1 LAGNIGFRADARLN
15 ATRVGLLVLDSG
27 GGIVVFNA
35 AAEQI
40 LGYSAREGRGRPGEE
55 IFDGLTDLLAG
66 LDGRD
71 PDGRPEIQFRRDARH
86 KDGRTVPLVVTP
98 YAVPSDDRLGSGG
111 GVVLVFQDARH
122 LEKMENQLQHL
133 DRLHSLDEFAA
144 GIVHEI
150 RNPLAGISI
159 NAQFMEEDV
168 RKHCRRF
175 CQKIGRSERLHEE
188 MQDILA
194 DVQRIEGIVKK
205 VLDFAHPN
213 RSQVR
218 ACPVED
224 IVNEVLR
231 FSRMPLRRQGIRLM
245 TDLKTLAR
253 VRVDVPQVEQVFF
266 NIVRNA
272 CDAMPKGGELRVGT
286 TLDHGPGA
294 RGNGHV
300 RVEVADTGRGIA
312 EENLERIFDP
322 FFSMRPG
329 GTGLGLAISR
339 KIVESHGGRRPS
351 DGERRSTAKNAK
363 DAKTG
368 QSQGN
373 DSRRDRRPCRGV
385 RVIATDV
392 LRQRKATKSGKTPRV
407 LLGLSTFLAPLAFL
421 AVNAVDVGGG
431 NGAYHSRG

>member
-1 LAGNIGFRADARLN
+1 LAGDIGFRADTGLN
-15 ATRVGLLVLDSG
+15 ATRVGLVVLDGG
-27 GGIVVFNA
+27 GGIVVFNT

-40 LGYSAREGRGRPGEE
+40 LGYSAREVRGRPGEE
-55 IFDGLTDLLAG
+55 IFDGLTDLLAD
-66 LDGRD
+66 LDGRF
-71 PDGRPEIQFRRDARH
+71 PDGSPELQSRSDARH
-86 KDGRTVPLVVTP
+86 KDGRTVPLVVTS

-111 GVVLVFQDARH
+111 GVVLIFQDARH
-122 LEKMENQLQHL
+122 LQKMENQLQHL

-168 RKHCRRF
+168 GKHCRRF
-175 CQKIGRSERLHEE
+175 CRKVGRSERLHEE

-194 DVQRIEGIVKK
+194 DVRRIEGIVKK

-245 TDLKTLAR
+245 NDLKTVAR
-253 VRVDVPQVEQVFF
+253 VRVNVPQVEQVFY

-272 CDAMPKGGELRVGT
+272 CDAMPGGGELRVGT

-294 RGNGHV
+294 CGNGHV

-339 KIVESHGGRRPS
+339 KIIESHGGRIEVES
-351 DGERRSTAKNAK
+351 DQEKGTKFA
-363 DAKTG
+363 
-368 QSQGN
+368 
-373 DSRRDRRPCRGV
+373 V
-385 RVIATDV
+385 V
-392 LRQRKATKSGKTPRV
+392 LPTV
-407 LLGLSTFLAPLAFL
+407 
-421 AVNAVDVGGG
+421 
-431 NGAYHSRG
+431 

>member
-1 LAGNIGFRADARLN
+1 MSCARPSRASPSAAAQAGGSWHSDAPRLSRREPLVGDIGFRADAGLN

-27 GGIVVFNA
+27 GGIVVFNT

-40 LGYSAREGRGRPGEE
+40 LGYSAREVRGRPGEE
-55 IFDGLTDLLAG
+55 VFDGLADLLAG
-66 LDGRD
+66 LDSNA

-86 KDGRTVPLVVTP
+86 KDGRAIPLVVTP
-98 YAVPSDDRLGSGG
+98 YVVPSHDGLGSGG

-144 GIVHEI
+144 GILHEI
-150 RNPLAGISI
+150 RNPLASIST

-168 RKHCRRF
+168 KKHCQRF
-175 CQKIGRSERLHEE
+175 CTRIGRSERLHEE

-213 RSQVR
+213 KSQIR

-231 FSRMPLRRQGIRLM
+231 FSRMPLRRQGIRLV
-245 TDLKTLAR
+245 TNLNAPAR
-253 VRVDVPQVEQVFF
+253 VRVDVPQMEQVFF
-266 NIVRNA
+266 NIIRNA
-272 CDAMPKGGELRVGT
+272 CDAMPKGGDLRVSAARLPVDGT
-286 TLDHGPGA
+286 RGRTASGSSGKAA
-294 RGNGHV
+294 RHGNGYV

-312 EENLERIFDP
+312 EENLGRIFDP
-322 FFSMRPG
+322 FFSMHPG

-339 KIVESHGGRRPS
+339 KIVESHGGRIEVKS
-351 DGERRSTAKNAK
+351 DQEKGTKFA
-363 DAKTG
+363 
-368 QSQGN
+368 
-373 DSRRDRRPCRGV
+373 V
-385 RVIATDV
+385 V
-392 LRQRKATKSGKTPRV
+392 LPTV
-407 LLGLSTFLAPLAFL
+407 
-421 AVNAVDVGGG
+421 
-431 NGAYHSRG
+431 